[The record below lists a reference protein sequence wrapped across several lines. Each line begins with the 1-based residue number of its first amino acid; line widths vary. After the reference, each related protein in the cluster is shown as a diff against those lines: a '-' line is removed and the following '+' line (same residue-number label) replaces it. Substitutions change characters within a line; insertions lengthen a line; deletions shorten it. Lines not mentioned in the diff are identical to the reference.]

1 MMVQFMDNLE
11 YKNAI
16 KSASGG
22 CRAWSKA
29 PDSGSGLVGVRGFKS
44 PPPHRSIDFCVYI
57 SSR

>member
-44 PPPHRSIDFCVYI
+44 PPPHSNYMHDNL
-57 SSR
+57 